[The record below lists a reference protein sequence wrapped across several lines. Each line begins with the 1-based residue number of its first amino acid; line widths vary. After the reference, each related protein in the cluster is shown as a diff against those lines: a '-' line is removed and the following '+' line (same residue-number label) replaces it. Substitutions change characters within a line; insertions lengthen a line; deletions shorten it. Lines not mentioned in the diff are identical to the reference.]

1 MSKDGVIEVEGVVL
15 ETLPNTKFIVQLTN
29 GHKITAY
36 ISGKLRDNNI
46 RILLGDKVTV
56 EMSPYDLTK
65 GRITWRLAGTRRSP
79 GRR

>member
-1 MSKDGVIEVEGVVL
+1 MAKDGVIEIEGVVV
-15 ETLPNTKFIVQLTN
+15 ETLPNTKFIVELIN

-36 ISGKLRDNNI
+36 ISGRLRDNNI

-65 GRITWRLAGTRRSP
+65 GRITWRSK
-79 GRR
+79 